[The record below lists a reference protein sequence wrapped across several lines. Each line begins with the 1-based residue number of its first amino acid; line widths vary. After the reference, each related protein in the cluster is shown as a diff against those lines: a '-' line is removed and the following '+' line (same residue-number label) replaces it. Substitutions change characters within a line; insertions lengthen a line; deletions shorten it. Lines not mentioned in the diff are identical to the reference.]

1 LDLDED
7 FDEGREKDSFSFIVT
22 SCANANQQKKGEMEK
37 KNKTASFRYE
47 ARVWFNF

>member
-1 LDLDED
+1 MKILMK
-7 FDEGREKDSFSFIVT
+7 GEKRIVFPSFV